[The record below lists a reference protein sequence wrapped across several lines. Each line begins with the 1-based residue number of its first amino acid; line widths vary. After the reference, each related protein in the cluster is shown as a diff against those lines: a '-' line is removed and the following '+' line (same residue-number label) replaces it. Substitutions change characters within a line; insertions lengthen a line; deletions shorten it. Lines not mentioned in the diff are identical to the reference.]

1 MRLNPRQDEQR
12 WARHNSTMAYLSLS
26 RIASDK
32 MTLDQ
37 FESLVQPIQFLEH
50 ILKTMR
56 ISDGQLDIMTSMHVS
71 MTRRLDALEVFHK
84 GGQKAADKFLVS
96 TLTGMDK
103 LKSNAIAKS
112 RRNDGGGGG
121 GGGGS
126 GNQNKRKRCGGGGPP
141 NARSWSADNAAE
153 AGL

>member
-12 WARHNSTMAYLSLS
+12 WARHNSMMSYLSS
-26 RIASDK
+26 SSFATDK

-37 FESLVQPIQFLEH
+37 FESLVHPIQFLEH
-50 ILKTMR
+50 IRKTMPML
-56 ISDGQLDIMTSMHVS
+56 DGQLDMMMSMQVS

-112 RRNDGGGGG
+112 RRNNGGGGG
-121 GGGGS
+121 CSGG
-126 GNQNKRKRCGGGGPP
+126 GNQNKRKRRG
-141 NARSWSADNAAE
+141 SFLDEAD
-153 AGL
+153 